1 MGEYS
6 EAFVAFDVA
15 KMKHA
20 VAIADGGRG
29 GEVRFV
35 GEVSSSPAVVERL
48 IGKLSGRYGKLHFC
62 YEAGPTGYGL
72 YRQIEALGHACLVI
86 APALIPKRPGERVKT
101 NRRDAVTLA
110 RLHRAGELTGVWVPD
125 AVHEAVRDLVRARE
139 AAADDLRRK
148 RQQLLSFLLRHGR
161 IYTASGHWTL
171 AHRRWLAKQAF
182 EHTAQQI
189 VFQEGIDAIEDAAQ
203 RLRRLEQQLALIVPS
218 WSMAPVVEAY
228 QAMRGASFLVAVIF
242 AAEIGDVRRFD
253 TPRQLMSFLGLVP
266 AESSTGETVRRKG
279 LTLAGNRRARRAL
292 VEAAWTPAFAGAG
305 STVIPPGLA
314 KPSEPGAMGCP
325 KRCATSPGRRR
336 SGCARAIAGSAP
348 PARSCRW
355 SWPRSP
361 ARWPPSCGRSA
372 ARWHPCKGSRLTPA
386 AQRRGWSHG
395 GELPSLV
402 MWPGAA
408 QEPLPDARPLDRG
421 KPRDEDTE
429 GGTQPA
435 DKSLINRRLKLHL
448 QPCAA
453 SIGQTARHPP
463 SRTQNHAVILDW
475 GHKS

>member
-1 MGEYS
+1 MGKYS
-6 EAFVAFDVA
+6 EAFVAFDVS

-29 GEVRFV
+29 GEVRFL
-35 GEVSSSPAVVERL
+35 GDISSSPGTVERL
-48 IGKLSGRYGKLHFC
+48 IRKLAGRYGKLHFC

-72 YRQIEALGHACLVI
+72 YRQIRALGHACLVI

-161 IYTASGHWTL
+161 IYSAGGHWTL

-182 EHTAQQI
+182 EHAAQQI
-189 VFQEGIDAIEDAAQ
+189 VFQEAIDTIADAAQ
-203 RLRRLEQQLALIVPS
+203 HLRRLEQQLALIVPS

-242 AAEIGDVRRFD
+242 AAEIGDVRRFE

-266 AESSTGETVRRKG
+266 AESSTGDTVRRKG

-292 VEAAWTPAFAGAG
+292 VEAAWTYRYPARV
-305 STVIPPGLA
+305 SETLRVRLDGL
-314 KPSEPGAMGCP
+314 P
-325 KRCATSPGRRR
+325 KAVRDIAWKAQVRL
-336 SGCARAIAGSAP
+336 CARYRRLSATGKKLPVVVAAIAREMAAFLWAIGREVAP
-348 PARSCRW
+348 
-355 SWPRSP
+355 
-361 ARWPPSCGRSA
+361 
-372 ARWHPCKGSRLTPA
+372 
-386 AQRRGWSHG
+386 
-395 GELPSLV
+395 V
-402 MWPGAA
+402 
-408 QEPLPDARPLDRG
+408 
-421 KPRDEDTE
+421 
-429 GGTQPA
+429 
-435 DKSLINRRLKLHL
+435 
-448 QPCAA
+448 
-453 SIGQTARHPP
+453 
-463 SRTQNHAVILDW
+463 
-475 GHKS
+475 